1 MNLTR
6 MTLTALC
13 CFAVGACSDAGRTQR
28 TLDTDVDR
36 VSFAT
41 NGRLEIVIGD
51 QPGLVLES
59 EDGDA
64 LDRLRVAVEGDR
76 LIIEEPERTFSWW
89 SWISAS
95 DVQARVVLR
104 SLEAVAFAGAGELDV
119 KGVDGE
125 ALAVQIAGRATCEIE
140 AVTVDEM
147 NVRIAGAAECR
158 VAGRAARQRLEIAG
172 AGMYRGFG
180 LVTASSSVEVAGA
193 ADVEVN
199 AAEMLHVDLS
209 GSGNVHYL
217 GDPAL
222 HENVAGWGAVERA
235 GGPNHEIHQTGMMR

>member
-1 MNLTR
+1 MNLSRVMR
-6 MTLTALC
+6 MAFC
-13 CFAVGACSDAGRTQR
+13 CFAVGACSDADRTQR
-28 TLDTDVDR
+28 TLGEDVDR

-41 NGRLEIVIGD
+41 SGRLEILTGD

-76 LIIEEPERTFSWW
+76 LIIEEPETTFSWW
-89 SWISAS
+89 SWMSAS

-119 KGVDGE
+119 KGVNGE
-125 ALAVQIAGRATCEIE
+125 ELAVQIAGRATCAIE
-140 AVTVDEM
+140 AVSVEEIS
-147 NVRIAGAAECR
+147 VQIAGPAECR
-158 VAGRAARQRLEIAG
+158 VGGRAARQRLEIAG

-180 LVTASSSVEVAGA
+180 LVTASTRVEVAGA

-199 AAEMLHVDLS
+199 AAEMLHVDVS

-222 HENVAGWGAVERA
+222 HENVAGWGSVERA
-235 GGPNHEIHQTGMMR
+235 GSPNHEIHQTGMMR